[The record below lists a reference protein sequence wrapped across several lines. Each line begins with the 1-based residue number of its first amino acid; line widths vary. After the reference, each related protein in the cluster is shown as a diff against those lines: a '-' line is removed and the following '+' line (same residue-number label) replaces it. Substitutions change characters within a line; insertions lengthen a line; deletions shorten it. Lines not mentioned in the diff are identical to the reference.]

1 MNPILNHFDKT
12 KKCEI
17 IYNDYNVFK
26 YEYKTIEEAKTIY
39 DQLKANNFNDFYF
52 RVFSKDFDYIHN
64 YGEEIYELE
73 RIEPNEVLYLNETI
87 EGLPNNKAKGKKKD
101 DYPAYFRM
109 GFIKGDDK

>member
-1 MNPILNHFDKT
+1 MIKQ

-39 DQLKANNFNDFYF
+39 DELKSNNFNDFYF

-64 YGEEIYELE
+64 YGEEIYDLE

-87 EGLPNNKAKGKKKD
+87 EGLPNNKAKGKKRKMTILPILEWD
-101 DYPAYFRM
+101 LL
-109 GFIKGDDK
+109 KGGMINNVIS